1 MSPAVAYYLVFYL
14 FCSVINLFEDAIGF
28 FGFLFG
34 SCDGVLNLVLVGV
47 ISLAQF
53 GVSSLQ
59 MIPLHVFLSCLLE
72 K

>member
-1 MSPAVAYYLVFYL
+1 M
-14 FCSVINLFEDAIGF
+14 INLFEDAIGF